1 MFTLVPMAT
10 APPSPERLELGP
22 GVFWLRSKSFSL
34 LCLPRALSDFTAR
47 GASAVMLD
55 EPGREREGKGESRR
69 GGRDKNPGVGRHW
82 VGGGRKA
89 KSITSFLEHSQKGK
103 DMSQCTDC
111 TSLPH
116 WIEANPLV
124 CEVPSTW
131 AGVGICGDWDSVMCV
146 YMCAFADS
154 QADLYCM
161 LDSAAPEGL
170 MLSTEVQKRVIE
182 D

>member
-22 GVFWLRSKSFSL
+22 RVFWLRSKVFHCRVCPELVVTSRSEE
-34 LCLPRALSDFTAR
+34 RAWRCWRSWAEKESEE
-47 GASAVMLD
+47 A
-55 EPGREREGKGESRR
+55 KGEEEVKRR

-89 KSITSFLEHSQKGK
+89 KSITSLLEASQKGK

-116 WIEANPLV
+116 WMGANSLV
-124 CEVPSTW
+124 CEVPST
-131 AGVGICGDWDSVMCV
+131 
-146 YMCAFADS
+146 
-154 QADLYCM
+154 
-161 LDSAAPEGL
+161 
-170 MLSTEVQKRVIE
+170 
-182 D
+182 

>member
-55 EPGREREGKGESRR
+55 EPGREREGKGERRR

-89 KSITSFLEHSQKGK
+89 KSITSFLEQSQKGK

-124 CEVPSTW
+124 CEVPST
-131 AGVGICGDWDSVMCV
+131 
-146 YMCAFADS
+146 
-154 QADLYCM
+154 
-161 LDSAAPEGL
+161 
-170 MLSTEVQKRVIE
+170 
-182 D
+182 